1 MRQTLE
7 GAIWQKYIAPT
18 ERKAQKTVGVE
29 FEFPLLNLERKPV
42 FLPAVQEVVKQFSE
56 QFQFTDHKKDDNGN
70 IYSMTNLVNGDNL
83 SFDCSYNTL
92 ELSFGKE
99 ENIHVLNQR
108 FRQYFEALQ
117 KRLQKARHCLTGMG
131 INPYYEHIIR
141 KPIANNR
148 YRMLYHHLCAY
159 PKYQGIFYHD
169 TPEFGMIAAA
179 SQVQLDIEKKDMI
192 QAIHAYNLLE
202 PFKAILFANSYYERL
217 PELILSRDYLW
228 RYSSQGYNPHNFGM
242 YETKIQNLDE
252 YLTYIKTQSIYCVQK
267 GEKYL
272 HFEPI
277 PLYAYVNLNSVM
289 GTYFA
294 NETWQE
300 YTFHPEIEDIAHHRT
315 FKFADF
321 TYRGT
326 IEFRS
331 ACEQPVHEIFTH
343 AAFHA
348 GLAQKLEE
356 LTALLDVD
364 SILYHQGFTAS
375 ELRELFT
382 HRTPPDFFNR
392 KQLSGLL
399 IQILNLAK
407 EGLSK
412 RGFQEEIFLEP
423 LFERAETFTNP
434 AKDFLNGLQH
444 GDALEDWITR
454 YAEL

>member
-7 GAIWQKYIAPT
+7 EAIWKKYIAPT

-42 FLPAVQEVVKQFSE
+42 FLPAVQEVVRQFSKI
-56 QFQFTDHKKDDNGN
+56 FQFTDQKTDDNGN
-70 IYSMTNLVNGDNL
+70 LYSMTNPVNGDNL

-108 FRQYFEALQ
+108 FRAYFEDLQ
-117 KRLQKARHCLTGMG
+117 NRLQKSGHMLTGMG
-131 INPYYEHIIR
+131 INPYHEHIIR
-141 KPIANNR
+141 NPIANDR

-169 TPEFGMIAAA
+169 IPEFGMIAAA
-179 SQVQLDIEKKDMI
+179 SQVQLDIQKEDII

-202 PFKAILFANSYYERL
+202 PFKAILFANSYYERF
-217 PELILSRDYLW
+217 PELLLSRDYLW
-228 RYSSQGYNPHNFGM
+228 RYSSQGYNPHNLGM
-242 YETKIQNLDE
+242 YETEIQSLDE

-267 GEKYL
+267 EEKYL

-277 PLYAYVNLNSVM
+277 PLYAYVNLDSVT

-294 NETWQE
+294 DETWQE
-300 YTFHPEIEDIAHHRT
+300 YTFKPEAEDIAHHRS

-331 ACEQPVHEIFTH
+331 ACEQPVSEVFAH

-348 GLAQKLEE
+348 GLAQKLTE
-356 LTALLDVD
+356 LTALLEADK
-364 SILYHQGFTAS
+364 ILYHQGFTAS

-382 HRTPPDFFNR
+382 RRNVPEFFDR
-392 KQLSGLL
+392 KQLSDRL
-399 IQILNLAK
+399 IQILNLAQ
-407 EGLSK
+407 EGLTE
-412 RGFQEEIFLEP
+412 RGFEEEAFLAP
-423 LFERAETFTNP
+423 LFERAEKLINP
-434 AKDFLNGLQH
+434 AKDFLNGLQK
-444 GDALEDWITR
+444 GEDLETWIAR